1 MWRRKKWLGVRT
13 WYLAAAATALF
24 AAIFG
29 GRTLWRAQA
38 VLHEAG
44 DRVAAESSLRFTV
57 RPIDVVLPAGLES
70 VGAPAV
76 FVDAQVFNG
85 RLFIAGP
92 AGLTEYD
99 GSAISSG
106 GIVARYRV
114 GVDLP
119 PAPITA
125 LAVGL
130 AADSRAPELWI
141 ATAGEGLVAFD
152 GRAFRQIR
160 PEDARFRKMTSLLPL
175 ESGRILIGTEKSGV
189 LVYDGRELKPFHE
202 SLANIPVT
210 ALAGDG
216 ASLWVGTIDR
226 GLLHWKAGA
235 LETISDVLPDKQ
247 VLSLEVY
254 SDHPVSSDNNNDNLY
269 VGTALGVAE
278 IRDGKFTRT
287 LAPGYFAQS
296 LLAGEG
302 KLWIGTLEEGMVSV
316 PLAPRPSR
324 DGGRDAQSR
333 AGACEACSIR
343 KIFRIDGEIYAL
355 AEDSLWRGGEAVISA
370 RANRDDAVLAD
381 RNIAAL
387 SMDASGRLWIGYFD
401 RGLQILD
408 SGGGPG
414 QHLEDDNLFCVN
426 RIAQDAARGVSA
438 VATANGLVMFDAS
451 TARRRVITREDGLI
465 ANQITD
471 VVLRP
476 DGSAIAATP
485 AGVSFIDA
493 SGISSIYAFQGLVNN
508 HVFALASDGARTLA
522 GTLGGL
528 SILDGATVKAS
539 FTTANSTLKHNW
551 ITAIVRVDDGW
562 FIGTYG
568 AGVLR
573 MDPAGR
579 WAGFA
584 DLRGQIEV
592 NANAMVST
600 GRAVYAGTLDR
611 GLAVYSIASGRWNFW
626 TRGLP
631 SSNVTAVEARGGIL
645 YIGTDNGLVKVPEST
660 VVTYVSNPGAT
671 P

>member
-1 MWRRKKWLGVRT
+1 MWRRNKWLGVRT
-13 WYLAAAATALF
+13 WYLAASAVALF

-38 VLHEAG
+38 VLHEAS
-44 DRVAAESSLRFTV
+44 DRIAAESSLRFTA
-57 RPIDVVLPAGLES
+57 RPIDTVLPIGLES

-92 AGLTEYD
+92 AGLAEYD
-99 GSAISSG
+99 SGAILSG

-114 GVDLP
+114 GVELP

-130 AADSRAPELWI
+130 AGDSRAPELWI

-152 GRAFRQIR
+152 GRGFRQIR
-160 PEDARFRKMTSLLPL
+160 PEDARFRKITSLLAL
-175 ESGRILIGTEKSGV
+175 ESGRILMGTEKAGV
-189 LVYDGRELKPFHE
+189 LVYDGRELKLFHE
-202 SLANIPVT
+202 SLANVPVT

-216 ASLWVGTIDR
+216 ANLWVGTVDR

-235 LETISDVLPDKQ
+235 LEAIADALPDKQ
-247 VLSLEVY
+247 VLSLALYGE
-254 SDHPVSSDNNNDNLY
+254 NLY
-269 VGTALGVAE
+269 AGTALGVAE

-296 LLAGEG
+296 LLSAEG
-302 KLWIGTLEEGMVSV
+302 KLWIGTLEEGMVSI
-316 PLAPRPSR
+316 PLAPRPTR
-324 DGGRDAQSR
+324 DGPRGAPPR
-333 AGACEACSIR
+333 AAACEACSIR
-343 KIFRIDGEIYAL
+343 KIFRINGNDSDGGDVYAL
-355 AEDSLWRGGEAVISA
+355 AEDSLWRGGEPVISA
-370 RANRDDAVLAD
+370 SSNRGDAVLAD

-387 SMDASGRLWIGYFD
+387 SMDGSGRLWIGYFD

-414 QHLEDDNLFCVN
+414 EHLEDDHLFCVN
-426 RIAQDAARGVSA
+426 RIAQDAVRGVSA
-438 VATANGLVMFDAS
+438 VGTANGLVMFDAS
-451 TARRRVITREDGLI
+451 SAQRRVITREDGLI

-528 SILDGATVKAS
+528 SILDGPTVKAS
-539 FTTANSTLKHNW
+539 FTTANSRLKHNW
-551 ITAIVRVDDGW
+551 ITAIARVDDGW

-573 MDPAGR
+573 MDASGR
-579 WAGFA
+579 WEGFT
-584 DLRGQIEV
+584 DLRGQIEI
-592 NANAMVST
+592 NTNAMVATRS
-600 GRAVYAGTLDR
+600 AVYAGTLDR
-611 GLAVYSIASGRWNFW
+611 GLAVYSLAAGRWNFW

-660 VVTYVSNPGAT
+660 VLNQVVTP
-671 P
+671 

>member
-13 WYLAAAATALF
+13 WYFVAAAAALV
-24 AAIFG
+24 AAIFA

-44 DRVAAESSLRFTV
+44 DRVAAESSLRFTAL
-57 RPIDVVLPAGLES
+57 PIDVVLPAGLES

-76 FVDAQVFNG
+76 FVDARVFNG

-99 GSAISSG
+99 NSAILGG
-106 GIVARYRV
+106 GIIARYRV
-114 GVDLP
+114 GLELP

-152 GRAFRQIR
+152 GRGFRQIR
-160 PEDARFRKMTSLLPL
+160 PEDARLRKMTSLLPL

-189 LVYDGRELKPFHE
+189 LVYDGRELRPFHE
-202 SLANIPVT
+202 SLANVPVT

-216 ASLWVGTIDR
+216 ANLWVGTIDR

-235 LETISDVLPDKQ
+235 LEAISDALPDKQ
-247 VLSLEVY
+247 VLSLAL
-254 SDHPVSSDNNNDNLY
+254 DGDNLY
-269 VGTALGVAE
+269 AGTALGVTE
-278 IRDGKFTRT
+278 IRDGKVART

-296 LLAGEG
+296 LLAVEG

-316 PLAPRPSR
+316 PLAPRPAR
-324 DGGRDAQSR
+324 DGARDAQTR
-333 AGACEACSIR
+333 AACEACSIR
-343 KIFRIDGEIYAL
+343 KIFRIDDEIYAL
-355 AEDSLWRGGEAVISA
+355 AEDSLWRGRDAVLNA
-370 RANRDDAVLAD
+370 GANRDDAVLAD

-387 SMDASGRLWIGYFD
+387 SMDGGGRLWIGYFD

-414 QHLEDDNLFCVN
+414 EHLEDDHLFCVN
-426 RIAQDAARGVSA
+426 RIAQDPARGVSA

-451 TARRRVITREDGLI
+451 RARRSVLTREDGLI

-528 SILDGATVKAS
+528 SILDGVTVKAS

-573 MDPAGR
+573 LNAAGR
-579 WAGFA
+579 WEGFT
-584 DLRGQIEV
+584 DLRGQIEI

-600 GRAVYAGTLDR
+600 GLAVYAGTLDR
-611 GLAVYSIASGRWNFW
+611 GLAVYSLATGRWNFW

-645 YIGTDNGLVKVPEST
+645 YVGTDNGLVKVPEST
-660 VVTYVSNPGAT
+660 IVNAVTP
-671 P
+671 

>member
-13 WYLAAAATALF
+13 WYIAAAATVLL

-44 DRVAAESSLRFTV
+44 DRVAAESSLRFTA
-57 RPIDVVLPAGLES
+57 RPIDTVLPAGLES

-76 FVDAQVFNG
+76 FVDARVFNG

-92 AGLTEYD
+92 AGLAEYD
-99 GSAISSG
+99 SSAVSNG
-106 GIVARYRV
+106 GMIARYRA
-114 GVDLP
+114 GMELP

-130 AADSRAPELWI
+130 AGDSRAPELWI

-152 GRAFRQIR
+152 GRGFRQIR
-160 PEDARFRKMTSLLPL
+160 PEDARFRKITSLLAL
-175 ESGRILIGTEKSGV
+175 DSGRILIGTEKSGV

-202 SLANIPVT
+202 SLANVPVT

-216 ASLWVGTIDR
+216 ANLWVGTIDR

-235 LETISDVLPDKQ
+235 LETISDALPDKQ
-247 VLSLEVY
+247 VLSLAL
-254 SDHPVSSDNNNDNLY
+254 DNDNLY
-269 VGTALGVAE
+269 AGTALGVAE

-296 LLAGEG
+296 LLAGQG

-316 PLAPRPSR
+316 PLAPRPSH
-324 DGGRDAQSR
+324 DGARRAHSR

-343 KIFRIDGEIYAL
+343 KIFRINGNDSDDGDVYAL
-355 AEDSLWRGGEAVISA
+355 AEDSLWRGGEAIITA

-387 SMDASGRLWIGYFD
+387 SMDGSGRLWIGYFD

-414 QHLEDDNLFCVN
+414 EHLEDDHLFCVN

-528 SILDGATVKAS
+528 SILDGPTVKAS

-551 ITAIVRVDDGW
+551 ITAIARVDDGW

-573 MDPAGR
+573 MDASGR
-579 WAGFA
+579 WQTFA

-592 NANAMVST
+592 NANAMVATRS
-600 GRAVYAGTLDR
+600 AVYAGTLDR

-645 YIGTDNGLVKVPEST
+645 YVGTDNGLIKVPEST
-660 VVTYVSNPGAT
+660 VVNQAGT